1 VVEVAVA
8 ESQPKNEDKV
18 RGLQPLAAIKKKAAN
33 KAKQNKG
40 PATERVREEMTPAQL
55 KARQRELEENSDMM
69 AAADTFGFGGDEEED
84 AAAAEETKKP
94 AAAKAAPDVFEVDPK
109 GGKEAYGKLANRL
122 SAKLL
127 ERQDDLHYMHLVTEL
142 AKNLCTAMSVEQI
155 SDVVAAMEVVKN
167 AKRTVERGG
176 KKKKKPAGKGKA
188 AAGREDMVEDEYD
201 NFL

>member
-1 VVEVAVA
+1 MA

-33 KAKQNKG
+33 KAKQKKA
-40 PATERVREEMTPAQL
+40 PTEERVREEMTPAQL

-69 AAADTFGFGGDEEED
+69 AAADAFGFDVDDVD
-84 AAAAEETKKP
+84 AEAAEEKKP
-94 AAAKAAPDVFEVDPK
+94 AAAKGAPDVFEVDPK
-109 GGKEAYGKLANRL
+109 GGKDAYGKLANRL

-127 ERQDDLHYMHLVTEL
+127 EFQDDLHYMHLVTEL

-155 SDVVAAMEVVKN
+155 AEVVAAMEVVKN

-176 KKKKKPAGKGKA
+176 NKKKKKGPAGKAKL

-201 NFL
+201 SFL

>member
-40 PATERVREEMTPAQL
+40 PSTERVREEMTPAQL

-69 AAADTFGFGGDEEED
+69 AAADTFGFDADEDE
-84 AAAAEETKKP
+84 AAAEETKNP
-94 AAAKAAPDVFEVDPK
+94 AAAKAAPDVFDVDPK
-109 GGKEAYGKLANRL
+109 GGKDAYGKLANRL

-188 AAGREDMVEDEYD
+188 GAGREDMVEDEYD

>member
-40 PATERVREEMTPAQL
+40 PTTERVREEMTPAQL

-69 AAADTFGFGGDEEED
+69 AAAGTFGFDVSDEE
-84 AAAAEETKKP
+84 AEETKKP
-94 AAAKAAPDVFEVDPK
+94 AAKAAPDLFEVDPK

-122 SAKLL
+122 SSKLL
-127 ERQDDLHYMHLVTEL
+127 ERQDELHYMHLVTEL

-176 KKKKKPAGKGKA
+176 KKKKKGPAGKGKA
-188 AAGREDMVEDEYD
+188 GAGREDMVEDEYD